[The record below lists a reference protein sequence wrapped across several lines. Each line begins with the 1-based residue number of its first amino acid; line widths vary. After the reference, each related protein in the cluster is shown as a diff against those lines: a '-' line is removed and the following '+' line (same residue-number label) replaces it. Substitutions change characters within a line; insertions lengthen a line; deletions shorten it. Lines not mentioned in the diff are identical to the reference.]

1 MTIMERTKKHKN
13 METITLRVYRKK
25 AFTGM
30 AMPYA
35 IKIDGVKKG
44 TIKNGESMEI
54 ELPNHN
60 CVLMVDMVGN
70 SMTLHKLRKEVVLF
84 PEYCSTGVIECEVD
98 TKNNWLGGLTFGLLQ
113 AVGKTTLNINY
124 NAK

>member
-1 MTIMERTKKHKN
+1 MN
-13 METITLRVYRKK
+13 TITLRVHRKK

-44 TIKNGESMEI
+44 TVRNGGSMEI
-54 ELPNHN
+54 EIPNHN
-60 CVLMVDMVGN
+60 CVLMIDMVGN
-70 SMTLHKLRKEVVLF
+70 FLNLHKIREEVVLF
-84 PEYCSTGVIECEVD
+84 PEHCTTGVIECEVE
-98 TKNNWLGGLTFGLLQ
+98 TKYNPLGGLTLGLLQ
-113 AVGKTTLNINY
+113 AVGKLSLNINY